1 LYQTWA
7 VTDTA
12 FVKPTFKT
20 IQQDIVLDQERYKK
34 GDRMEAQINLS
45 IVGYH
50 EWPTKIADTMIVNG
64 WVKTTVN

>member
-1 LYQTWA
+1 
-7 VTDTA
+7 
-12 FVKPTFKT
+12 
-20 IQQDIVLDQERYKK
+20 
-34 GDRMEAQINLS
+34 MEAQINLS